1 VNSENNG
8 KLISQRRNHGSMKA
22 DGFQVVPLVYTPGHK
37 RAGGKKKKKNG
48 GETEMK
54 CARWRTFFQ
63 SCDFHKACLFLV
75 FLVFFIQ
82 SPFLSVPPP
91 PLLLDDISLFIS
103 SILLIVRQPSGGQKF
118 NIASIKLLIPVASS
132 RQILRFFFF
141 FPQFLSAFHQWK
153 ANQSFPY
160 GYRLDPT
167 FMKEADSPAHSW
179 QSWNWQLGA
188 SLLSFDT
195 GKDPDQHADELSDYE
210 TKDWWGTEP
219 QVSPASTDDNFHLSE
234 TRRQIGQ

>member
-1 VNSENNG
+1 
-8 KLISQRRNHGSMKA
+8 MKA

-37 RAGGKKKKKNG
+37 RAGGKKKRRRR
-48 GETEMK
+48 TEAK
-54 CARWRTFFQ
+54 RKWSAQDGARSFNHVMIWKT
-63 SCDFHKACLFLV
+63 CLFL
-75 FLVFFIQ
+75 
-82 SPFLSVPPP
+82 FLSSSFSNHRFSFSFS
-91 PLLLDDISLFIS
+91 PLMTFPSSSPLFSSSFGNHQEDRNSISLPS
-103 SILLIVRQPSGGQKF
+103 SCWFRSLLPVKF
-118 NIASIKLLIPVASS
+118 SDSFSS
-132 RQILRFFFF
+132 

-167 FMKEADSPAHSW
+167 FMKETDSPAHSW

-234 TRRQIGQ
+234 TRRQIGQWQPISGGRARHIHK